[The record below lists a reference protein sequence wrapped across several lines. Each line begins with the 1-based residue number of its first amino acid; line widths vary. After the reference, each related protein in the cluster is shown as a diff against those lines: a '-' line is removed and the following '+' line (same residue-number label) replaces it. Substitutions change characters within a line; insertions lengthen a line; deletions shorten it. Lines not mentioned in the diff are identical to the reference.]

1 MYPVDVSRIYEGE
14 RISKEDAYASFG
26 SPKTG
31 ILLLRVFD
39 EEEVEDYRVTVDRE
53 PEEGKE
59 HSIAVLI
66 KIYGK
71 RLESDVEGFFE
82 RKIHELAN
90 YIQGFMLEGS
100 RDNLQIRI
108 SKESYKKGLD
118 LKTAGKIIIDL
129 FKKQYR
135 AIEKM
140 EINFFIDENNV
151 RDIATIAKKIFEE
164 REDRLKSL
172 SDESVDVFYICT
184 LCQSHAPT
192 HACVIA
198 PSRPSN
204 CGSISWLEGKAA
216 VAMDPDGGIFEA
228 KKGDTLNEVKGEF
241 KGVNKVYSEK
251 TDKKRVYLHSIF
263 EFPHT
268 SCSCSEAIAFYIPE
282 VDGIGVVDK
291 DFKGSTPLGL
301 DFKSMLYQVSTGAQL
316 EGFVGI
322 GYGYLKS
329 PKFLQGDGGW
339 QRVVWLPKALKE
351 KIYSY
356 IPSDMRD
363 KIATEGE
370 ATDVES
376 LKKFLIEKNHPIVK
390 RWKEGREVE
399 RKEKKEGREQ
409 KAKVLASAGFK
420 VVFEDVDIY
429 IGKIIFKE

>member
-26 SPKTG
+26 SPKKG
-31 ILLLRVFD
+31 VLLLRVLD
-39 EEEVEDYRVTVDRE
+39 EGEVDDNRVTVDRE

-59 HSIAVLI
+59 YSIAVLI
-66 KIYGK
+66 KIYGR

-82 RKIHELAN
+82 RKVHELAN

-108 SKESYKKGLD
+108 SRESYKKGLD
-118 LKTAGKIIIDL
+118 IKTAGRIIIDL

-151 RDIATIAKKIFEE
+151 NDILTIARKIFEE
-164 REDRLKSL
+164 REERLKSL

-184 LCQSHAPT
+184 LCQSHAPN

-216 VAMDPDGGIFEA
+216 VSIDPDGGIFEA
-228 KKGDTLNEVKGEF
+228 KKGKVIDEIKGEF
-241 KGVNKVYSEK
+241 EGVNRIYSEK

-263 EFPHT
+263 KFPHT

-282 VDGIGVVDK
+282 VDGIGIVDK
-291 DFKGSTPLGL
+291 DFKGNTPLGL
-301 DFKSMLYQVSTGAQL
+301 DFKSILYQVSSGAQL
-316 EGFVGI
+316 EGFAGI

-339 QRVVWLPKALKE
+339 KRVVWLPKALKE

-356 IPSDMRD
+356 IPRDIRD
-363 KIATEGE
+363 KIATEEDAVDIDG
-370 ATDVES
+370 
-376 LKKFLIEKNHPIVK
+376 LIKFLKQRNHPVVE
-390 RWKEGREVE
+390 RWKKEET
-399 RKEKKEGREQ
+399 KEKMRKTALHG
-409 KAKVLASAGFK
+409 GFK
-420 VVFEDVDIY
+420 LVLEDVDIY
-429 IGKIIFKE
+429 IGKIIFKD

>member
-14 RISKEDAYASFG
+14 RISKEEAYASFG
-26 SPKTG
+26 SPKKG
-31 ILLLRVFD
+31 VLLLRILD
-39 EEEVEDYRVTVDRE
+39 EDEVEDNKVTVDRE
-53 PEEGKE
+53 PEEGRE
-59 HSIAVLI
+59 YSIAVLV

-82 RKIHELAN
+82 RKMHELAN

-108 SKESYKKGLD
+108 SRESYVKGLN
-118 LKTAGKIIIDL
+118 LQTAGKIIIDL
-129 FKKQYR
+129 FKKQYK

-140 EINFFIDENNV
+140 EINFFISEDNV
-151 RDIATIAKKIFEE
+151 NDILTIAKKIFEE
-164 REDRLKSL
+164 REERVRKLN
-172 SDESVDVFYICT
+172 DESVDVFYICT
-184 LCQSHAPT
+184 LCQSHAPN

-216 VAMDPDGGIFEA
+216 VAIDPEGGIFEA
-228 KKGDTLNEVKGEF
+228 KKGKVIDEIKGEF
-241 KGVNKVYSEK
+241 EGVNKVYGEK

-263 EFPHT
+263 EYPHT

-291 DFKGSTPLGL
+291 DFKKNTPLGL

-316 EGFVGI
+316 EGFTGI

-339 QRVVWLPKALKE
+339 QRVVWIPKSLKE
-351 KIYSY
+351 RIYDY
-356 IPSDMRD
+356 IPEDIRD
-363 KIATEGE
+363 KIATEE
-370 ATDVES
+370 DADNIED
-376 LKKFLIEKNHPIVK
+376 LKKFLENRNHPIVK
-390 RWKEGREVE
+390 RWKKEKISEVE
-399 RKEKKEGREQ
+399 EKDKKAQ
-409 KAKVLASAGFK
+409 KIIAPGGFK
-420 VVFEDVDIY
+420 IVFEDVDIY